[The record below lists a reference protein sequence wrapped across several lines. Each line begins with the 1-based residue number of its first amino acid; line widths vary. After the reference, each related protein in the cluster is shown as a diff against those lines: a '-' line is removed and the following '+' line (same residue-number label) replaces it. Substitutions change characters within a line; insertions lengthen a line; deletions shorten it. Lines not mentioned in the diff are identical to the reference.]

1 MAIDWGAAARNNN
14 ALAYFAMGQQIGQ
27 NIVDNRVGNATSR
40 ILTGQIPG
48 QSVPG
53 GQPAP
58 MGAPTGAP
66 TVPGQPGGLPLP
78 PMNPGGMTPGIGDQH
93 NRDIGKD
100 WATIAR
106 YNPQLFGQL
115 QQRQQEQA
123 KAQREAQERQ
133 ILGDALANPDPAVR
147 AAARQKVAYFNSDT
161 YIKLGED
168 DKKRFDGVMGAIAQ
182 QAFSILPLPP
192 EQQGP
197 ALQQALATLQ
207 QQGIDTSQFKLSGN
221 PEADLRGAL
230 AVAGQLDE
238 YERFVQPNYQAV
250 PKDNTLVNTKDPL
263 AVQQYLGGVPNAQTA
278 PPPRQGAQD
287 PITFDMFVS
296 AAQGKGPQGALD
308 WIKQNNIPVLVKTP
322 QQANQ
327 LPRGTR
333 YITPD
338 GQEIIR

>member
-48 QSVPG
+48 QSVPV

-66 TVPGQPGGLPLP
+66 TIPGQPGGMPLP
-78 PMNPGGMTPGIGDQH
+78 PMSGMTPGIGDQH
-93 NRDIGKD
+93 NRDMGKD

-115 QQRQQEQA
+115 QKQQQEQA
-123 KAQREAQERQ
+123 KLQQEAQQRQ

-161 YIKLGED
+161 YMKLGED
-168 DKKRFDGVMGAIAQ
+168 GKKQFDGVMGMIAQ

-207 QQGIDTSQFKLSGN
+207 RQGIDTSQFKLSGN

-238 YERFVQPNYQAV
+238 YEKFVQPNYQPV
-250 PKDNTLVNTKDPL
+250 PRDNTLVNTKDPL
-263 AVQQYLGGVPNAQTA
+263 AVQEYLGGNKT
-278 PPPRQGAQD
+278 PPPAAPKIIPQKPAGKTDDQIWAEAHEAVRKGANVDDVFRQ
-287 PITFDMFVS
+287 
-296 AAQGKGPQGALD
+296 L
-308 WIKQNNIPVLVKTP
+308 
-322 QQANQ
+322 QAWGMK
-327 LPRGTR
+327 P
-333 YITPD
+333 
-338 GQEIIR
+338 